1 MKLSPGSPKSAGE
14 GSTYTPL
21 EEPRPEVPTKPSRV
35 TEATFL
41 LFHFLLLALLLYF
54 FRDFYHDD
62 AYISLRYAKNLV
74 EGHGLV
80 WNPGQVVEGYTN
92 FLWII
97 ATAAVGFLGLDLV
110 FASRLLGAVFSVGTI
125 LLLIMS
131 RKERYP
137 LTALLLTTNG
147 CFALWA
153 IGGLET
159 SAFTFWIALSTFFFC
174 RNVKNNERLF
184 LNGLCFAVATLIR
197 PEGALFFLLSLGYAA
212 YRGFRTSHGT
222 TPRVSSL
229 LWGFGI
235 VVAPYILWRY
245 TYYGFP
251 LPNTFYV
258 KVNPSVE
265 MFISGGKYVIRFV
278 RLFGLP
284 LATLPLLWPRSLKN
298 LSDENLYQILL
309 LSVFCVYIVCVGG
322 DHMPGFRFFVPLLP
336 IFYKLTEEALTV
348 GKKRLSPTFSRCL
361 LPLFLITNL
370 YALGL
375 LPTIKDPAAYV
386 GEKVGAYIKN
396 NWSPGS
402 TVALNTAGSTPYV
415 SGFLCIDMLG
425 LNNVAIAHQPTRTTE
440 LGWQKQPG
448 HEKGDGAY
456 VLSLKPDYIIIGP
469 AQGSTEP
476 WFLGDKDILEDLDFP
491 KDYELRTATI
501 LVLDSHAKDYEPT
514 EDGSLTFT
522 YYQKRPDAL

>member
-1 MKLSPGSPKSAGE
+1 MNLSPDSPKSAGE
-14 GSTYTPL
+14 GPTYTPQ
-21 EEPRPEVPTKPSRV
+21 EERRPEVPTKPSRA

-41 LFHFLLLALLLYF
+41 FFHLLLLALLLYF

-125 LLLIMS
+125 LLLIMN

-137 LTALLLTTNG
+137 LAALLLTTNG
-147 CFALWA
+147 CFALWT

-159 SAFTFWIALSTFFFC
+159 SAFTFWVALSTFSFLS
-174 RNVKNNERLF
+174 NVTENRRLF
-184 LNGLCFAVATLIR
+184 LNGLSFAVATLIR
-197 PEGALFFLLSLGYAA
+197 PEGALFFFLSLTYLL
-212 YRGFRTSHGT
+212 YRCLRGSQGT
-222 TPRVSSL
+222 VSRVSPL

-235 VVAPYILWRY
+235 IVVPYILWRY

-258 KVNPSVE
+258 KVNPSAE
-265 MFISGGKYVIRFV
+265 MFISGAEYVIRFV

-284 LATLPLLWPRSLKN
+284 LAALPLLWPGTLKN
-298 LSDENLYQILL
+298 LSDEKLYQVLL
-309 LSVFCVYIVCVGG
+309 LGVFSVYIFCVGG

-336 IFYKLTEEALTV
+336 IFYKLVEEALTE
-348 GKKRLSPTFSRCL
+348 GGKRLSRTFVRCL

-370 YALGL
+370 YASSL

-415 SGFLCIDMLG
+415 SGFLCVDMLG
-425 LNNVAIAHQPTRTTE
+425 LNNAAIAHQPVRRTE
-440 LGWQKQPG
+440 LGWQRQPG
-448 HEKGDGAY
+448 HEKGHGAY

-476 WFLGDKDILEDLDFP
+476 WFLGDKEILEDPDFA
-491 KDYELRTATI
+491 KDYELRTATFP
-501 LVLDSHAKDYEPT
+501 VLDSHAKDYEPT

-522 YYQKRPDAL
+522 YYQRRSDAL